1 MALKGCFDLV
11 VNNCKV
17 NFIGQQWPGLGYNKI
32 VLFEF
37 PCTDNQLMQSYTSG
51 PVLLLTKLHIL
62 TFGTIFCD
70 GYPNVFF
77 SFLFVFALF
86 GFVFFFLYITPV
98 DAELFLDLVVNIL
111 SSKYDFRAL
120 PLH

>member
-1 MALKGCFDLV
+1 
-11 VNNCKV
+11 
-17 NFIGQQWPGLGYNKI
+17 
-32 VLFEF
+32 
-37 PCTDNQLMQSYTSG
+37 MQSYTSG
-51 PVLLLTKLHIL
+51 PVLLLTKLYIL

-70 GYPNVFF
+70 GYIFF

-86 GFVFFFLYITPV
+86 GFVLFFFYITPV
-98 DAELFLDLVVNIL
+98 DAELFLDLIVNVL